1 LGANGA
7 YYLSEAYQPE
17 YNYKTDG
24 EEILKFTIPIKYI
37 VREPDVL
44 AGFDLDFNANI
55 NQNDIGPAVGC
66 YLSNGSF
73 ISVSPHIII
82 NDQGYA
88 VIDNSK
94 WYSVLTS
101 NTLLANEKRV
111 KIIFD
116 KNTVNERIRE
126 FVITGLTQTRDGD
139 NIYCNVEC
147 GGLAFY
153 ELGKIGYNLIF
164 NEDTI
169 LLEERENDT
178 IVYPTIDYWMEK
190 VFPPAENDSRNN
202 WSYSVEMDYSE
213 IYNGASTTQ
222 IYEEPGVISWIGDGQ
237 GANES
242 FSPVYRTTLVEKCR
256 YPHIEKSNKYNI
268 CQDLAELYGVFV
280 KIVYEYDSSVKYKIT
295 NRKVVFYNKPYS
307 STEYSITYGDNE
319 TNIRKISDSKDL
331 VTKLYVED
339 VESEY
344 SNTGLLSISSASAN
358 RSKENFILNFD
369 YYEEAGM
376 LNESQKDAIHG
387 DRDRGI
393 IAFEEA

>member
-1 LGANGA
+1 MIFDNYEISLWTHNDQFITVLGANGA

-44 AGFDLDFNANI
+44 AGFDLATVSGTELSYAAGDT
-55 NQNDIGPAVGC
+55 PAVNC
-66 YLSNGSF
+66 YLSDGSF

-94 WYSVLTS
+94 WYSVLTN

-153 ELGKIGYNLIF
+153 ELGKIGYTLTF

-169 LLEERENDT
+169 LLEEEDDT
-178 IVYPTIDYWMEK
+178 IIYPTINYWMNK
-190 VFPPAENDSRNN
+190 VFPPLK
-202 WSYSVEMDYSE
+202 M
-213 IYNGASTTQ
+213 T
-222 IYEEPGVISWIGDGQ
+222 VIIIGLI
-237 GANES
+237 
-242 FSPVYRTTLVEKCR
+242 P
-256 YPHIEKSNKYNI
+256 
-268 CQDLAELYGVFV
+268 
-280 KIVYEYDSSVKYKIT
+280 
-295 NRKVVFYNKPYS
+295 
-307 STEYSITYGDNE
+307 
-319 TNIRKISDSKDL
+319 
-331 VTKLYVED
+331 
-339 VESEY
+339 
-344 SNTGLLSISSASAN
+344 
-358 RSKENFILNFD
+358 
-369 YYEEAGM
+369 
-376 LNESQKDAIHG
+376 
-387 DRDRGI
+387 
-393 IAFEEA
+393 